1 MTLTDLP
8 ELVSFESHAE
18 GVRIPPG
25 VTVPLT
31 ARVRQLLDT
40 AEMRRLARV
49 SQLGLVS
56 LVYPG
61 AVHSRLEHSLGV
73 YRRALQFLARLKHDP
88 RFLAIVTQAD
98 AAAFVVAALVHDIG
112 HWPFCH
118 PIEDVNLPR
127 FPRHETLVH
136 DILAGGEPAAVL
148 TGSWGIDPSRVAAL
162 ITGGDA
168 APDPAGRIL
177 HSLLSGPIDVDKM
190 DYLGRDSLHAGVP
203 YGRHF
208 DEERLLAS
216 LCLDQHGTALAI
228 TDKGRTA
235 AEMLVFARYVM
246 FSEVY
251 WHHAVRSATA
261 MLQRAIWNLRDS
273 IDPARVVRLD
283 DRGFIDTLGT
293 LAKETSTAQLVEGLF
308 GSHRRLFKRVASF
321 DALRHPAL
329 HRRLAGRAYA
339 DTVAIAG
346 RLADAVSRRAGIP
359 LGIDDLLIDAPPTER
374 EVEFRL
380 MVRDHRRHPTDR
392 QHTRVGIDGP
402 TTDTDGFCWRGF
414 EELSP
419 VVRSL
424 AHEQFD
430 DLVKRVRIFAPESSA
445 EAIAGCPGL
454 EGLILEAAGQPQA
467 LVR

>member
-1 MTLTDLP
+1 MPLTALP
-8 ELVSFESHAE
+8 ELVALESHAE

-31 ARVRQLLDT
+31 DRVRALLDT
-40 AEMRRLARV
+40 TEMRRLARV
-49 SQLGLVS
+49 SQLGLVAM
-56 LVYPG
+56 VYPG

-73 YRRALQFLARLKHDP
+73 YRRALEFLARLRHDP
-88 RFLAIVTQAD
+88 RFATAVDEAD
-98 AAAFVVAALVHDIG
+98 AAAFLVAALVHDIG

-118 PIEDVNLPR
+118 PIEDVGLAR
-127 FPRHETLVH
+127 FPKHESLVH
-136 DILAGGEPAAVL
+136 DVLAQGEPAAVL
-148 TGSWGIDPSRVAAL
+148 AGAWGLAPSRVSDL
-162 ITGGDA
+162 ITGVA
-168 APDPAGRIL
+168 TDPAGRIL

-208 DEERLLAS
+208 DEERLLSS
-216 LCLDQHGTALAI
+216 LCLDEHGTTLAI

-261 MLQRAIWNLRDS
+261 MLQRAVWILRDVL
-273 IDPARVVRLD
+273 DPASLVRLD
-283 DRGFIDTLGT
+283 DRGFVDALCT
-293 LAKETSTAQLVEGLF
+293 LASGTSAARLVEGLF
-308 GSHRRLFKRVASF
+308 GSHRRLYKRVASY
-321 DALRHPAL
+321 DALRSPAI
-329 HRRLAGRAYA
+329 HRGLAGRTYEEK
-339 DTVAIAG
+339 VAIAG
-346 RLADAVSRRAGIP
+346 RLTAALSRRAG
-359 LGIDDLLIDAPPTER
+359 LAVGSEDLLIDAPPAER

-380 MVRDHRRHPTDR
+380 TVREPRDGVISCFSWRR
-392 QHTRVGIDGP
+392 
-402 TTDTDGFCWRGF
+402 F

-430 DLVKRVRIFAPESSA
+430 DIVKRVRFFAPA
-445 EAIAGCPGL
+445 EIASAIAGCQGL
-454 EGLILEAAGQPQA
+454 EEMILEATGQPH
-467 LVR
+467 

>member
-1 MTLTDLP
+1 MPLTALP
-8 ELVSFESHAE
+8 ELVALESHAE

-31 ARVRQLLDT
+31 GRVRALLDT

-49 SQLGLVS
+49 SQLGLVAM
-56 LVYPG
+56 VYPG

-73 YRRALQFLARLKHDP
+73 YRRAVEFLARLKHDP
-88 RFLAIVTQAD
+88 RFVAAVDEAD
-98 AAAFVVAALVHDIG
+98 AAAFLVAALVHDIG
-112 HWPFCH
+112 HWPYCH
-118 PIEDVNLPR
+118 PIEDMGLAR
-127 FPRHETLVH
+127 FPRHESLVR
-136 DILAGGEPAAVL
+136 DVIARGEPAAVL
-148 TGSWGIDPSRVAAL
+148 TGSWGLDPS
-162 ITGGDA
+162 
-168 APDPAGRIL
+168 RIL

-208 DEERLLAS
+208 DEERLLSS

-261 MLQRAIWNLRDS
+261 MLQRAVWILRDAL
-273 IDPARVVRLD
+273 DPGHVVRLD
-283 DRGFIDTLGT
+283 DHEFLHALSTHAAGT
-293 LAKETSTAQLVEGLF
+293 AAAPLVDGLF
-308 GSHRRLFKRVASF
+308 GSHRRLFKRVATY
-321 DALRHPAL
+321 DALRSPAI
-329 HRRLAGRAYA
+329 HRGLAGRSY
-339 DTVAIAG
+339 DDKVAIAG
-346 RLADAVSRRAGIP
+346 RLAAAISRRAGIAV
-359 LGIDDLLIDAPPTER
+359 GADDLLIDAPPAER

-380 MVRDHRRHPTDR
+380 TVREPRDGGSSGDAGFSWRRL
-392 QHTRVGIDGP
+392 
-402 TTDTDGFCWRGF
+402 

-430 DLVKRVRIFAPESSA
+430 DIVKRVRFFAPA
-445 EAIAGCPGL
+445 ELALAIAGCQGL
-454 EGLILEAAGQPQA
+454 EEMILEAAGQPT
-467 LVR
+467 